1 MKRLIC
7 LCWLALLAAAAP
19 LAAQAPEPLFR
30 TEARL
35 VQVYATVLDDRG
47 RYIDDLR
54 QDRFRIDDNGAPQPV
69 VAFENSATDL
79 SCAIMMDTTGS
90 MVKAL
95 PAVKNAMV
103 RLIDEFRDSDWIA
116 TYGFDVGLELLQDFT
131 QDKAAA
137 KKSVLRTRAGGETA
151 LFDAISRV
159 AGSIAGRPGKKAII
173 VFTDGDDNASV
184 LSAQRMVDQAKKV
197 GIPVYTVAEGEARE
211 SHVLR
216 DQLKELSRL
225 TGGKAYTAKRPQAMS
240 DIFQDIT
247 EALRHTYL
255 LAYRPPDVHDGK
267 WRAIQVRL
275 DGLKDYR
282 VRAKEGYFAL

>member
-1 MKRLIC
+1 MKNPIC
-7 LCWLALLAAAAP
+7 LCWLAVLAVAAH
-19 LAAQAPEPLFR
+19 LAAQAPLFR

-35 VQVYATVLDDRG
+35 VQVYATVVDDRG

-54 QDRFRIDDNGAPQPV
+54 QERFRIDDNGAPQPV
-69 VAFENSATDL
+69 VAFENSATEL

-90 MVKAL
+90 MAKAL

-116 TYGFDVGLELLQDFT
+116 TYGFSVGLDLLQDFT
-131 QDKAAA
+131 QEKAAA

-184 LSAQRMVDQAKKV
+184 LNAQRMVEQAKKV
-197 GIPVYTVAEGEARE
+197 GVPVYTVAEGEARE
-211 SHVLR
+211 NHVLR

-225 TGGKAYTAKRPQAMS
+225 TGGKAYTARQPHAVS
-240 DIFQDIT
+240 EIFHDIT
-247 EALRHTYL
+247 EELRHTYL

-267 WRAIQVRL
+267 WRAIQL
-275 DGLKDYR
+275 KLEGLKDYKI
-282 VRAKEGYFAL
+282 RAKEGYFAL